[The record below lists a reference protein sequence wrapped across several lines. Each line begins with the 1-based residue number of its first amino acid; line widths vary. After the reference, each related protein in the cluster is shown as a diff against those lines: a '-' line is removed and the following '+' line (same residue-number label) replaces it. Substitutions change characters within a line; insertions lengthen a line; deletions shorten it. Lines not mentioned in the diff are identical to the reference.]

1 MSRVTGPVFSICKS
15 LVICAP
21 VFSVALKRW
30 VLARRYA
37 GLRLE
42 KTSVARLALSSAK
55 RSWRMNT
62 PGNSNVQSMEEILDD
77 IRRKA
82 ADRRVS
88 PLARGDG
95 SGAAVVVAGGDDLVA
110 LNDDIVVP
118 DVSDLPSIIRN
129 GGMRRGSAARNNIT
143 ELRPARGNR
152 LMQALGVAGRSIA
165 GVAAVAAH
173 DSAAVAHPEPA
184 AELSGADGEAIDAP
198 SADQAAPGGDRAR
211 VAEVTVSRE
220 MVSFLDTRM
229 RRMGAC
235 EPSAPVCATADEA
248 CQGDAMAL
256 ATMEQAHQLR
266 NELAIA
272 CGLASAASEVEYE
285 RPGLPDSAAELLR
298 PMLRQWIADNMPRIV
313 EQALHMEL
321 AENVASGKSNS

>member
-1 MSRVTGPVFSICKS
+1 MSRVTGPVFSICRS
-15 LVICAP
+15 LVIGAAH
-21 VFSVALKRW
+21 FSVALKRR

-37 GLRLE
+37 EVRLE

-62 PGNSNVQSMEEILDD
+62 PGNSNVQSMEDILDD

-88 PLARGDG
+88 PVARGDR
-95 SGAAVVVAGGDDLVA
+95 SGAVVVAGDEDVVA

-129 GGMRRGSAARNNIT
+129 GGMRRGSTARNNIT
-143 ELRPARGNR
+143 ELRPARGSR

-165 GVAAVAAH
+165 GVSAVAVH
-173 DSAAVAHPEPA
+173 ESAAVAHPEPA
-184 AELSGADGEAIDAP
+184 AELSGANGEAIEAP
-198 SADQAAPGGDRAR
+198 SADHAATGGDRAL

-235 EPSAPVCATADEA
+235 EQPAQVCATADEA
-248 CQGDAMAL
+248 CQGDALAL
-256 ATMEQAHQLR
+256 VTMEQAHQLR

-272 CGLASAASEVEYE
+272 CGLASAASEVECE

-321 AENVASGKSNS
+321 AENVASGKGNS